1 MAFRG
6 TTSQI
11 QGIVNEPSQSASL
24 HRPSHGLT
32 SIPTLFNIENH
43 SFVLVVPPLTHTR
56 RCFAINTNHVYQIVA
71 FTSRGF
77 EGLEDG
83 IIKRKAFALIKDR
96 ALIEVLAFA
105 ILQIEKSDRFCVS
118 FPSDTT

>member
-1 MAFRG
+1 MALRG

-11 QGIVNEPSQSASL
+11 QGIAHEPSQSAFL

-32 SIPTLFNIENH
+32 SIPTLFNTENQ

-71 FTSRGF
+71 FASGGF
-77 EGLEDG
+77 EGL
-83 IIKRKAFALIKDR
+83 
-96 ALIEVLAFA
+96 
-105 ILQIEKSDRFCVS
+105 
-118 FPSDTT
+118 

>member
-11 QGIVNEPSQSASL
+11 QGIAHEPSQSAFL

-32 SIPTLFNIENH
+32 SIPTLFNTENQ

-56 RCFAINTNHVYQIVA
+56 RCFAINTDHASNCCVHIRRIRGPMKMES
-71 FTSRGF
+71 SRGR
-77 EGLEDG
+77 LS
-83 IIKRKAFALIKDR
+83 L
-96 ALIEVLAFA
+96 
-105 ILQIEKSDRFCVS
+105 
-118 FPSDTT
+118 